1 MISVR
6 PMNEGDRERL
16 RLWRSAPE
24 IARYMFHGGSIS
36 TASHEAWFRAIPRH
50 SRWIV
55 EYDQVAVATLNL
67 ADVDPEHRT
76 GSWGFYVADLNYR
89 GRGIGSYCEYWTQQ
103 YVFDGLGFFK
113 LWGEVLATNGPMLRI
128 HDAFGFCREGVFR
141 AHVLRDGERIDVV
154 RIGMLA
160 DEWQRVRAHNADIL
174 RKKGLSV
181 PDLPANVVWPDT
193 PRTVPSNLAQQLG
206 MSDAEADEFFR
217 KAAIF

>member
-6 PMNEGDRERL
+6 PMNEGDRARL

-36 TASHEAWFRAIPRH
+36 IASHEAWFRAIPRH

-89 GRGIGSYCEYWTQQ
+89 GRGIGSYCEYWMQQ
-103 YVFDGLGFFK
+103 
-113 LWGEVLATNGPMLRI
+113 
-128 HDAFGFCREGVFR
+128 
-141 AHVLRDGERIDVV
+141 
-154 RIGMLA
+154 
-160 DEWQRVRAHNADIL
+160 
-174 RKKGLSV
+174 
-181 PDLPANVVWPDT
+181 
-193 PRTVPSNLAQQLG
+193 
-206 MSDAEADEFFR
+206 
-217 KAAIF
+217 